1 VVWRG
6 IAREQGA
13 DTREKMNGA
22 TWVAVTGLGARDLGR
37 PWLQRQSTEA
47 TARPRHRRRELSE
60 TAVQLVAGSIQG
72 SHDIDKTRSRRTGIS
87 IYRRGG
93 ELERRA
99 PA

>member
-1 VVWRG
+1 MWRG
-6 IAREQGA
+6 NAREQGA
-13 DTREKMNGA
+13 GTLEKMNGDM
-22 TWVAVTGLGARDLGR
+22 WVAAAGLGVRDLGR
-37 PWLQRQSTEA
+37 PRLQRQSTEA